1 VRLGLDLLK
10 GLVLV
15 GVEDRY
21 PMMSPERCRPR
32 GVVRAVQGVVA
43 PVVIAVLAVAVA
55 SASGVAVAAPVDP
68 LTRFRQQHL
77 GWRTCEDA
85 ALVAEGAACTDV
97 QVPLDYGRPGG
108 PSIPIAVSRIPARDT
123 AHRRGVLLTNSGGPG
138 TPGIDAFDLVG
149 DVLEP
154 DVLSHYDL
162 IGFDPRGVGRSG
174 RHQRCGW
181 PVASPI
187 RSAGVGLLGFAAET
201 VLQAQLAADCLVG
214 DRDWMRQL
222 STRNTAR
229 DMDMIRAA
237 LGQDRINYYGVS
249 YGTYLGAVYSQLFP
263 GRSDRMVLDSA
274 IDPQRYWLGL
284 QQDWGPALE
293 AAFDDWARWVAARD
307 QQYHLGASA
316 PEVRRGVG
324 NLIER
329 ASLSPI
335 VVEGFGF
342 DDHLL
347 PTVLWTM
354 LRDARLN
361 EALAASVRAITD
373 GAAGRAPQ
381 VPQQLHQLIEADK
394 HDEDSV
400 MAQIW
405 CADAPMPA
413 DPAWYWNAIQAARS
427 TQPIFAALANNV
439 QPCAFWPPPLEPPT
453 VVDNAVPALIL
464 QATGDN
470 RTPYPQAVALHHQM
484 SGSRLIT
491 LTDTRIHMVLRP
503 GLSICIL
510 DTTNRYFRDGT
521 FPAQDRTCHPTTPV
535 E

>member
-1 VRLGLDLLK
+1 
-10 GLVLV
+10 
-15 GVEDRY
+15 
-21 PMMSPERCRPR
+21 MPR
-32 GVVRAVQGVVA
+32 DAGAVVA
-43 PVVIAVLAVAVA
+43 TVIVAVLAVTVAFASGIAVA
-55 SASGVAVAAPVDP
+55 EPPAPS
-68 LTRFRQQHL
+68 TRFHQQHL
-77 GWRTCEDA
+77 DWHTCEDA

-97 QVPLDYGRPGG
+97 EVPLDYGTPDG
-108 PSIPIAVSRIPARDT
+108 PSITIAVSRIPARDT
-123 AHRRGVLLTNSGGPG
+123 ADRRGVLLTNSGGPG

-154 DVLSHYDL
+154 DVLSRYDL
-162 IGFDPRGVGRSG
+162 IGFDPRGVARSG
-174 RHQRCGW
+174 RHQQCGW
-181 PVASPI
+181 PVATPI
-187 RSAGVGLLGFAAET
+187 RSAGVGLPGFVAET
-201 VLQAQLAADCLVG
+201 VLQARLAADCLGG
-214 DRDWMRQL
+214 DRNWMRQL

-229 DMDMIRAA
+229 DMDVIRAA
-237 LGQDRINYYGVS
+237 LSEDRISYYGVS

-293 AAFDDWARWVAARD
+293 AAFDDWADWVAARD

-316 PEVRRGVG
+316 PEVRRGVED
-324 NLIER
+324 LIDR

-335 VVEGFGF
+335 EVEGFGF

-347 PTVLWTM
+347 PNVLWTM

-373 GAAGRAPQ
+373 AAEGRAPQ
-381 VPQQLHQLIEADK
+381 VPQQLHQQIEADK

-400 MAQIW
+400 MVQIW

-413 DPAWYWNAIQAARS
+413 DPVWYWNAIQAARP
-427 TQPIFAALANNV
+427 TQPIFAALANNI
-439 QPCAFWPPPLEPPT
+439 QPCAFWPPPVEPPT

-470 RTPYPQAVALHHQM
+470 RTPYAQAVALHHQM

-503 GLSICIL
+503 GLSTCIL
-510 DTTNRYFRDGT
+510 DTTNRYFRNGT
-521 FPAQDRTCHPTTPV
+521 FPADDRTCQPTTPI